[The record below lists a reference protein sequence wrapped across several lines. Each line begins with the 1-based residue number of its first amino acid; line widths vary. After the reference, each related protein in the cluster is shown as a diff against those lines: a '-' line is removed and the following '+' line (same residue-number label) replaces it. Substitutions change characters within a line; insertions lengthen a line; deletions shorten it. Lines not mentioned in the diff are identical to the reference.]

1 MSASPSTLTEG
12 AKAPSVS
19 GPHSEPILEMR
30 HVSKSFGG
38 VKALRDVD
46 FSIFQGEIHGLV
58 GENGAGKSTMMKI
71 IAGVHAG
78 FEGEMLVSGQPVHF
92 RSARDALAAG
102 IGMVHQELS
111 VIPDLSVAENVF
123 LGHQPVMAGGV
134 IDWRRMNDTARQQIA
149 SLGLDIDPT
158 TRMGSLPVGLQQLVE
173 LSRVLFSGAKLII
186 LDEPTSALS
195 PPEIERLFTVL
206 RRLRDDGRSIVFISH
221 FLDDVLAIA
230 DRVTVFRN
238 GEKVITEQASAL
250 TKDSVIA
257 HMIGRGSANMH
268 MGESAT
274 LAADDSKPVIL
285 TVEQASDGRM
295 LHDISLTLRKG
306 EISGVYGFMGCGLI
320 ELARTLFGKNALK
333 TGTLVIDGK
342 PIRFASTSAAREAG
356 IAYVP
361 ENRRMMLFRTEPVY
375 KNVSIA
381 ILDRIHSIF
390 LKTGREREISE
401 THIKDLQIRP
411 PRTDIAL
418 GNLSGGNQQKVALA
432 KWLTHLPHVLI
443 LSEPTRGMDVGAKE
457 DVIRIV
463 KALRD
468 RGVAILVLSTEPE
481 TILTLADR
489 VTVMKKGM
497 VVKEFS
503 QGHIDKSDLLAAA

>member
-1 MSASPSTLTEG
+1 MTTLAHQATEG
-12 AKAPSVS
+12 AKAPSAS
-19 GPHSEPILEMR
+19 PGARPAILEM
-30 HVSKSFGG
+30 HNVSKSFGG
-38 VKALRDVD
+38 VKALRNVD
-46 FSIFQGEIHGLV
+46 FSIREGEIHGLV

-78 FEGEMLVSGQPVHF
+78 FEGEMRVAGQPVHF
-92 RSARDALAAG
+92 RSARDALEAG

-111 VIPDLSVAENVF
+111 TIPDLSVAENVF
-123 LGHQPVMAGGV
+123 LGNQPVTSAGV
-134 IDWRRMNDTARQQIA
+134 IDWARMNSEAKAQIA

-173 LSRVLFSGAKLII
+173 LSRVLFSGARLII

-206 RRLRDDGRSIVFISH
+206 RRLRADGRSMVFISH
-221 FLDDVLAIA
+221 FLDDVLAIS

-238 GEKVITEQASAL
+238 GQKVVTEDAASL
-250 TKDSVIA
+250 SKHDVIA
-257 HMIGRGSANMH
+257 HMIGRGSADLH
-268 MGESAT
+268 MGESAE
-274 LAADDSKPVIL
+274 LRGDDKKAVALSIAGV
-285 TVEQASDGRM
+285 SDGRV
-295 LHDISLTLRKG
+295 LHDVSLTLRKG
-306 EISGVYGFMGCGLI
+306 EITGVYGFMGCGQI
-320 ELARTLFGKNALK
+320 ELARALFGKNPVKSGSIAINGHPAHF
-333 TGTLVIDGK
+333 T
-342 PIRFASTSAAREAG
+342 STAAARKAG

-361 ENRRMMLFRTEPVY
+361 ESRRMMLFRTEPVY

-381 ILDRIHSIF
+381 ILDRIHSLF
-390 LKTGREREISE
+390 LKTGTERGITE

-411 PRTDIAL
+411 PLTDIAL

-432 KWLTHLPHVLI
+432 KWLTHLPEVMI
-443 LSEPTRGMDVGAKE
+443 LAEPTRGMDVGAKE

-489 VTVMKKGM
+489 VTVMKKGT
-497 VVKEFS
+497 VVKEFT

>member
-1 MSASPSTLTEG
+1 MPLTGG

-19 GPHSEPILEMR
+19 LSDSAPVLEMR

-46 FSIFQGEIHGLV
+46 FSILNGEIHGLV

-78 FEGEMLVSGQPVHF
+78 FEGEMLVKGQPVHF

-123 LGHQPVMAGGV
+123 LGHQPVTASGV
-134 IDWRRMNDTARQQIA
+134 IDWRRMNDMARQQIA

-173 LSRVLFSGAKLII
+173 LSRVLFSGAQLII

-195 PPEIERLFTVL
+195 PPEIERLFAVL

-238 GEKVITEQASAL
+238 GEKVITKHAINL
-250 TKDSVIA
+250 TKDSVIS

-268 MGESAT
+268 MGESAD
-274 LAADDSKPVIL
+274 LAADDSKSIVL
-285 TVEQASDGRM
+285 SVLDASDGLM
-295 LHDISLTLRKG
+295 LHDVSLTLRKG
-306 EISGVYGFMGCGLI
+306 EITGVYGFMGCGLI
-320 ELARTLFGKNALK
+320 ELARTLFGKNTLK
-333 TGTLVIDGK
+333 SGSLVIDGK
-342 PIRFASTSAAREAG
+342 TVRFSSTAAAREAG

-361 ENRRMMLFRTEPVY
+361 ENRKMMLFRTEPVF

-390 LKTGREREISE
+390 LKTNREREISE

-432 KWLTHLPHVLI
+432 KWLTHLPQVLI

-468 RGVAILVLSTEPE
+468 RGVAIVVLSTEPE

-497 VVKEFS
+497 VVKEFTT
-503 QGHIDKSDLLAAA
+503 GHIDKSDLLAAA